1 MSSFAGIRKIFFMR
15 GGIIRFFHAR
25 RGGAARCFFAQ
36 SKLDLFI
43 SFALSENLFVMSKK
57 YRVGILG
64 ATGTVG
70 QRFVQLLENHPQF
83 EITALAASDRSAGKP
98 YSEACAWK
106 LAGAMPDYV
115 KDIAVEP
122 IAPPLDCDLVFSS
135 LPSNVARETEE
146 AFARA
151 GFPVISNSSSY
162 RMDEDVPLLI
172 PEINQEHLG
181 LIEIQRRKRGFDKG
195 FIITNPNC
203 AIMSFAPPL
212 AALDKNFGVEAVFVT
227 TMQAISGAGYPGVSS
242 FDIIDNVMPYIA
254 GEEPKVET
262 EAQKILGRFNG
273 ESVEKADF
281 TVSAQC
287 FRVNVLD
294 GHTASVRVKL
304 KRTATLE
311 DVTDAIK
318 NFPSLNLHSSPEKF
332 MSVCDE
338 PARPQP
344 RLDRDNGNGMT
355 ITVGRLF
362 PDNIFDY
369 RFVGLSHNTVRGAAG
384 SAILNAELLVD
395 RKML

>member
-1 MSSFAGIRKIFFMR
+1 MSR
-15 GGIIRFFHAR
+15 
-25 RGGAARCFFAQ
+25 
-36 SKLDLFI
+36 
-43 SFALSENLFVMSKK
+43 K

-83 EITALAASDRSAGKP
+83 EITALAASDRSVGKP

-106 LAGAMPDYV
+106 LAGAMPENIKGIV
-115 KDIAVEP
+115 VQP
-122 IAPPLDCDLVFSS
+122 IAPPLECDLVFSS

-162 RMDEDVPLLI
+162 RMEEDVPLLI
-172 PEINQEHLG
+172 PEINAEHLG
-181 LIEIQRRKRGFDKG
+181 LIEIQKQRRGFGKG
-195 FIITNPNC
+195 FIVTNPNC

-212 AALDKNFGVEAVFVT
+212 AALNKKFSVESVFVT
-227 TMQAISGAGYPGVSS
+227 TLQAISGAGYPGVSS
-242 FDIIDNVMPYIA
+242 FDIIDNVLPYIA

-262 EAQKILGRFNG
+262 EAQKILGEFRNG
-273 ESVEKADF
+273 VIEKADF

-287 FRVNVLD
+287 FRVNVID

-304 KRTATLE
+304 KQTSTLE
-311 DVTDAIK
+311 AVMEAMS
-318 NFPSLNLHSSPEKF
+318 NFPSLNLYSSPKPF
-332 MSVCDE
+332 IKVCDE
-338 PARPQP
+338 PSRPQP

-369 RFVGLSHNTVRGAAG
+369 RFVALSHNTVRGAAG
-384 SAILNAELLVD
+384 SAILNAELLID
-395 RKML
+395 KGFI